1 MNNLVSFDP
10 AALCCSVPSR
20 GKAGVGASG
29 ASTGRS
35 ARPHPGLP
43 PAGEGALQA
52 LRGNGAKP

>member
-1 MNNLVSFDP
+1 MNNLISFDP
-10 AALCCSVPSR
+10 AALCCSLRSR
-20 GKAGVGASG
+20 GRTGGGASG

-35 ARPHPGLP
+35 ARPRSGLP